1 MVWLS
6 QYIKWL
12 ESTQS
17 IHKMTRVNKMTE
29 VNKMT
34 WVNLF
39 IYSCHLILLI
49 DSGHVVYWL
58 ESCHLLAQVM
68 PFIDFSHAIYWLE
81 SFYLLTR
88 VILFIG
94 LSHFIYWLE
103 SFYFWSAALRIRNG
117 SPPAYNAIH
126 SCAWGKLF
134 RHTKS
139 GVRAIFG
146 SATGSGKNRVHNT
159 ITTAVWISQQPML
172 QSRIGQKEMILWGVI
187 YHRERCKKL
196 NWFCIAGCE
205 MIVMVVA

>member
-1 MVWLS
+1 
-6 QYIKWL
+6 
-12 ESTQS
+12 
-17 IHKMTRVNKMTE
+17 MTE

-103 SFYFWSAALRIRNG
+103 SFYFWSAALRTRNG

-146 SATGSGKNRVHNT
+146 SATGSGKNRVCREAQYHHDGLVD
-159 ITTAVWISQQPML
+159 ISTTNASIEDRTKGDDSLRCNLP
-172 QSRIGQKEMILWGVI
+172 SRTV
-187 YHRERCKKL
+187 
-196 NWFCIAGCE
+196 
-205 MIVMVVA
+205 